1 MLKKG
6 ARCFN
11 RDPSKKKKKEHQKF
25 SKNKKIV

>member
-11 RDPSKKKKKEHQKF
+11 RDPSKKKKEHKKF